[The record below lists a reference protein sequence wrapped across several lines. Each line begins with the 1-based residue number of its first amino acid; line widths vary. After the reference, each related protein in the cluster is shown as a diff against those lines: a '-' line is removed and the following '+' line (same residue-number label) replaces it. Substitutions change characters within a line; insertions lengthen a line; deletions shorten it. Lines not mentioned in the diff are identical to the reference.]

1 MKKIASEISKL
12 LKGVIKLD
20 YSLCELNWFKVGG
33 SAELFF
39 EPLNIKDLQLFL
51 KLLPKKIPVTV
62 IGAGSNILV
71 GDGGIEGAV
80 IKLNSDFKKIEI
92 FGNAPTQRASFTQ

>member
-39 EPLNIKDLQLFL
+39 DALNIKDLKLFL
-51 KLLPKKIPVTV
+51 K
-62 IGAGSNILV
+62 
-71 GDGGIEGAV
+71 
-80 IKLNSDFKKIEI
+80 
-92 FGNAPTQRASFTQ
+92 

>member
-20 YSLCELNWFKVGG
+20 YSLCNLNWFKVGG

-39 EPLNIKDLQLFL
+39 EPLNIRDLQLF
-51 KLLPKKIPVTV
+51 
-62 IGAGSNILV
+62 
-71 GDGGIEGAV
+71 
-80 IKLNSDFKKIEI
+80 
-92 FGNAPTQRASFTQ
+92 